1 MLIVE
6 NKLLI
11 LILGIICY
19 FRARMDLQMIP
30 LYIDLR
36 ALLRIEMCFCFL
48 KCKCFEKTLINCLLW
63 QSQSRTIT
71 KPIFNYNDAE
81 PDNSVPDFGMYTEEV
96 STLRQLLQND
106 VSCSKKWSCISSWLC
121 SIRTRCVFVDPK

>member
-1 MLIVE
+1 MFIVE

-11 LILGIICY
+11 LILSIVYY

-36 ALLRIEMCFCFL
+36 ALLRLEICICAWKCWCFD
-48 KCKCFEKTLINCLLW
+48 KTLLNYLLW

-96 STLRQLLQND
+96 STLSQLQ
-106 VSCSKKWSCISSWLC
+106 
-121 SIRTRCVFVDPK
+121 FF